1 MSDAATYI
9 TKPSSVVLKAAAW
22 MGGALVSFMLVAI
35 TGREASKGLATHHLM
50 FYRSW
55 IGFAVVMLV
64 ALCIGRAVS
73 GWRTPQVR
81 LHSLRAIVHFGAQY
95 SWLVA
100 LTLIPLAEL
109 TALEFTAPLW
119 TAVLAPILIKE
130 RLTPSRIA
138 AVILGFI
145 GTLLVLRPQSA
156 SLSTG
161 AIFGIFAAI
170 GFALHFIA
178 TRKLTRT
185 DSPLTLLMYMMGSQ
199 SLISSF
205 LVLPAPP
212 WPGLET
218 AGWAAALAISG
229 LGAHYSLIRAFS
241 LADTIIVSP
250 MDFMRLP
257 LMAVVGAWLYSEPLS
272 ALVLVGGAIVL
283 FANLVNMWG
292 ERRSH

>member
-1 MSDAATYI
+1 MTETAAPAARQPTA
-9 TKPSSVVLKAAAW
+9 VFRAAAW
-22 MGGALVSFMLVAI
+22 MGGALVSFMLVAT

-55 IGFAVVMLV
+55 IGLAVVML
-64 ALCIGRAVS
+64 AAFYAGRAIS
-73 GWRTPQVR
+73 GWRTPQLR
-81 LHSLRAIVHFGAQY
+81 LQGLRSVVHFGAQY

-119 TAVLAPILIKE
+119 TAVLAPLLIGE
-130 RLTPSRIA
+130 RLTPPRIA

-156 SLSTG
+156 TLSTG
-161 AIFGIFAAI
+161 AVFGILAAI

-178 TRKLTRT
+178 TRRLTRT

-199 SLISSF
+199 ALISSF
-205 LVLPAPP
+205 LVLPVPP
-212 WPGLET
+212 WPGWVT
-218 AGWAAALAISG
+218 AGWATALAISG

-241 LADTIIVSP
+241 LADTILVAP

-257 LMAVVGAWLYSEPLS
+257 LMALVGAWLYAEPLS
-272 ALVLVGGAIVL
+272 GLVLVGGAIVL
-283 FANLVNMWG
+283 LANLVNMWG
-292 ERRSH
+292 ERRY

>member
-1 MSDAATYI
+1 MTDAAAHI
-9 TKPSSVVLKAAAW
+9 AKPPSAVLKAAAW

-35 TGREASKGLATHHLM
+35 TGREAAKGLATHHLM

-55 IGFAVVMLV
+55 ISLAVVMAV
-64 ALCIGRAVS
+64 AVCLGRALS
-73 GWRTPQVR
+73 GWRTPQLP
-81 LHSLRAIVHFGAQY
+81 LHMMRAVVHFGAQY

-119 TAVLAPILIKE
+119 TAVLAPILIRE
-130 RLTPSRIA
+130 RLTPPRIA
-138 AVILGFI
+138 AVVLGFI

-161 AIFGIFAAI
+161 AVFGIFAAV

-178 TRKLTRT
+178 TRRLTRT

-199 SLISSF
+199 SLISTF

-212 WPGLET
+212 LPALDIL
-218 AGWAAALAISG
+218 GWTAALAISG

-257 LMAVVGAWLYSEPLS
+257 LMAIVGAWIYSEPLS
-272 ALVLVGGAIVL
+272 PLVLLGGAIVL
-283 FANLVNMWG
+283 FANVVNMWG
-292 ERRSH
+292 ERQAR